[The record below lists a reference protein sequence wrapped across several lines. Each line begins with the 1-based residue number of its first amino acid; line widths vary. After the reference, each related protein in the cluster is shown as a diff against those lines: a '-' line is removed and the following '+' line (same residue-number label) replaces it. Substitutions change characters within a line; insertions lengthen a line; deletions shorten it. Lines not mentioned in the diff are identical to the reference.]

1 MIRALAAAGLLFV
14 SPVLVGAAER
24 SQDPAPA
31 PSQAQD
37 LAPAAPQT
45 PASNSTKPKPKKVW
59 TNDNLADAGGTI
71 SVVGAPHSPS
81 KVETKPKPDAVKSID
96 PKVLRALR
104 DQLQKL
110 QSQLATADQQLSDL
124 KSFGKG
130 ESKNAGGGLSQNT
143 WQYNTSSVEEQIQQ
157 LQAKKTKIQAA
168 IDDLLDAARASGIE
182 PGQLR

>member
-1 MIRALAAAGLLFV
+1 MIRALAAAGLLFL
-14 SPVLVGAAER
+14 SPALVGAAER
-24 SQDPAPA
+24 SQDPAP
-31 PSQAQD
+31 PCSQAQNP
-37 LAPAAPQT
+37 APTVPQA

-71 SVVGAPHSPS
+71 SVVGAPRSPS
-81 KVETKPKPDAVKSID
+81 KAEPKPASNKSVD
-96 PKVLRALR
+96 PKLLRALR

-110 QSQLATADQQLSDL
+110 QSQLALVDQQLSDL

-130 ESKNAGGGLSQNT
+130 ESKNAGGLSQNT
-143 WQYNTSSVEEQIQQ
+143 WQYNSSSVEEQIQQ
-157 LQAKKTKIQAA
+157 LQAKKTKIQAT